1 MAFTRN
7 TAPPA
12 LQTSWKPFATGDSVI
27 KSTTRF
33 AAFYEL
39 FLMLV
44 IGARN
49 YNAANSIKVPQFA
62 GGLDEDAN
70 EFTSSGELE
79 YRIDVDP
86 VTGEQKKEYVNYLAD
101 YITWDVPTA
110 GELVGLQSPQAAFA
124 YMLRQINRLND
135 SITPGKLFNDPRGLV
150 TLTDEDTNS
159 KEVFTAAGLPVVSSI
174 SATGQAIFELL
185 EYGVISD
192 LQHNVL

>member
-12 LQTSWKPFATGDSVI
+12 LQTSWKPFANGDSAI

-33 AAFYEL
+33 AALYEL

-44 IGARN
+44 IGTRE
-49 YNAANSIKVPQFA
+49 YNASHSVKLTQFT
-62 GGLDEDAN
+62 GGLDEDTN
-70 EFTSSGELE
+70 EFNSGGELE

-86 VTGEQKKEYVNYLAD
+86 VTGDQKKEYENYLVD
-101 YITWDVPTA
+101 YVTWNVPST
-110 GELVGLQSPQAAFA
+110 GELAGMKSPQAAFA

-135 SITPGKLFNDPRGLV
+135 SITPGRLFNDPRGLV
-150 TLTDEDTNS
+150 TLNDEDTNG
-159 KEVFTAAGLPVVSSI
+159 KEVFTCAGLPVVSTI
-174 SATGQAIFELL
+174 SPTGQALFELL